1 MVNMNELNNLDVSAL
16 EQKAKNLKSEFFNL
30 KFSKLTGQV
39 KDTSLFR
46 KLRVAVAQTLTVLK
60 VKQSNVT
67 PSRIK

>member
-16 EQKAKNLKSEFFNL
+16 EQKAKSLKNEFFNL

-46 KLRVAVAQTLTVLK
+46 KLRVAIAQTLTVLK
-60 VKQSNVT
+60 AKQNVVS
-67 PSRIK
+67 PSKIK

>member
-16 EQKAKNLKSEFFNL
+16 EQKAKSLKNELFTL
-30 KFSKLTGQV
+30 KFGKLTGQV

-60 VKQSNVT
+60 AKQQNAT
-67 PSRIK
+67 PSKSK